1 MKVRHGVPHLYLEMQ
16 RGGHIPI
23 FRGVRKRGGL
33 SLRFLKP
40 LASMF
45 GRPLLKVGKKVV
57 KKAAPEIVDTVLT
70 AGRDI
75 LKGKKIKNVAKNALR
90 QTSRSLGESTRET
103 LEKELEQHV
112 NKRRR
117 GGGLILKR
125 TQKLKSLPKR
135 S

>member
-16 RGGHIPI
+16 KGGHIPI

-45 GRPLLKVGKKVV
+45 AKPLLKVGKKVAR
-57 KKAAPEIVDTVLT
+57 KAAPEIVDTVLT

-75 LKGKKIKNVAKNALR
+75 LKGKKIKDVAKNTLGRA
-90 QTSRSLGESTRET
+90 SRTLGKTTRET
-103 LEKELEQHV
+103 LEKELQQHV

-125 TQKLKSLPKR
+125 TQKLKGVTKR